1 MARFL
6 ALYRDALAGIGQLE
20 RWVGILLVFNIVLN
34 ITAQVFSRYLLG
46 RPLVW
51 VEELATYSFIWVTF
65 IGASLAL
72 KYRRHIRIET
82 FVGRLTARH
91 QALLRLVIYVLVAV
105 LLVMLM
111 QYAPRV
117 MAVEGRSYS
126 ISLPV
131 RVPRSWF
138 YSIPL
143 FVGTV
148 SMMLTTVYY
157 ILAEARAAA
166 VGTPVAPVLTTADE
180 HAEGEAGPAEAGR

>member
-1 MARFL
+1 VARFL
-6 ALYRDALAGIGQLE
+6 SLYRDALAGIGQLE
-20 RWVGILLVFNIVLN
+20 RLVGILLIFNIVLN

-65 IGASLAL
+65 VGASLAL

-82 FVGRLTARH
+82 FVGRLAARY
-91 QALLRLVIYVLVAV
+91 QALVRLVIYVLIAL

-117 MAVEGRSYS
+117 MAVESRSYS
-126 ISLPV
+126 VSLPV

-138 YSIPL
+138 YSVPL
-143 FVGTV
+143 FVSAV

-166 VGTPVAPVLTTADE
+166 LGTPVTPILTTADE
-180 HAEGEAGPAEAGR
+180 HAEDMAGHREAGR

>member
-1 MARFL
+1 VAPFL
-6 ALYRDALAGIGQLE
+6 SLYRDALAGIGQLE
-20 RWVGILLVFNIVLN
+20 RWIGILLVFNIVLN

-91 QALLRLVIYVLVAV
+91 QALLRLVIYLLVAV

-117 MAVEGRSYS
+117 IAIEGRSYS

-138 YSIPL
+138 YSVPL
-143 FVGTV
+143 FVSTV

-157 ILAEARAAA
+157 ILAEARAAV
-166 VGTPVAPVLTTADE
+166 VGTPVPPILTIADE
-180 HAEGEAGPAEAGR
+180 HAEDMAGLRDTGR